1 MKGLIGIIT
10 SKVKSLANKFKY
22 NNSEDYIN
30 YLESEKMNISK
41 QSFDNVKK
49 YNIAIFTL
57 RNKIAELEKSKYNVD
72 ENILNDLKSR
82 LKEMETHYEE
92 YLKKQHERSHN
103 YDAKIEQLK
112 SRSTLINVI
121 KDTTVNIPAND
132 DSLINEMDK
141 LEVQLDAELKTLRD
155 WT

>member
-30 YLESEKMNISK
+30 YLESEKTNISK

-57 RNKIAELEKSKYNVD
+57 RNKIAELEKSKYNID

-82 LKEMETHYEE
+82 LKEMETRYEE
-92 YLKKQHERSHN
+92 YLKKQRERSHN

-121 KDTTVNIPAND
+121 KDTTVNIPTND
-132 DSLINEMDK
+132 DSLINEMEK